1 MSPNR
6 FRAVCIAVAL
16 ALQRFDL
23 CLSQSDPI
31 MKPCVGKF
39 FLTALAACSMLTGV
53 AFAQINPTVMPAVGP
68 LTKQT
73 MSRLLLTDVARQGN
87 RIIAVGDRGYI
98 VYSDNDGESWQRAK
112 TPLGLAL
119 LNSVYFSDA
128 NTVWAVGHDSVI
140 LKSTDQG
147 KEWTQ
152 VYSSAKDQRPLMDI
166 LFVDPNHGFA
176 VGAYGAFLETFDAG
190 KTWNSRKA
198 VAAVAKPKAVA
209 KSARGGRN
217 ADVDVDDAEES
228 AYEDKH
234 LNAMIK
240 LGEGKLFIVGEAG
253 TMLLSNDNGKS
264 WERVVSPYKGSY
276 FGAMLANDGGVLAL
290 GLRGNVFR
298 AADTGL
304 KTWTP
309 VATNTKASMMSAT
322 KLADGAIVMSGLSG
336 TLLVS
341 RDNGKTFA
349 PIESGTIKPLAA
361 TVQGKGGAL
370 LVVGETGARDV
381 AFAAGSA
388 TAPAN
393 KPKGTPAA
401 NAKP

>member
-1 MSPNR
+1 
-6 FRAVCIAVAL
+6 
-16 ALQRFDL
+16 
-23 CLSQSDPI
+23 
-31 MKPCVGKF
+31 MKPRVGNVF
-39 FLTALAACSMLTGV
+39 PTLLASFALLAGV
-53 AFAQINPTVMPAVGP
+53 TFAQINQSVMPAVGP

-73 MSRLLLTDVARQGN
+73 MSRLLLTDVAREGK

-112 TPLGLAL
+112 TPPGLAL

-152 VYSSAKDQRPLMDI
+152 VYASANDRRPLMDV
-166 LFVDPNHGFA
+166 LFVDATHGFA
-176 VGAYGAFLETFDAG
+176 VGAYGAFLETLDAG
-190 KTWNSRKA
+190 KTWTSRKA
-198 VAAVAKPKAVA
+198 IPAIAKPTPSKAD
-209 KSARGGRN
+209 RGGRN
-217 ADVDVDDAEES
+217 ARMEVEDEADTSVDD
-228 AYEDKH
+228 DKH
-234 LNAMIK
+234 LNAIIR
-240 LGEGKLFIVGEAG
+240 LGQDKLFIAGEAG

-276 FGAMLANDGGVLAL
+276 FGAILANDGSVLAL

-298 AADTGL
+298 AADSTL
-304 KTWTP
+304 KAWTA

-322 KLADGAIVMSGLSG
+322 KLTNGAIVLSGLSG

-341 RDNGKTFA
+341 SDNGRTFA
-349 PIESGTIKPLAA
+349 PLESGTIKPLAA
-361 TVQGKGGAL
+361 AVQGKGATL

-381 AFAAGSA
+381 PLATGAAVASASATGSA
-388 TAPAN
+388 PAITT
-393 KPKGTPAA
+393 KP
-401 NAKP
+401 

>member
-1 MSPNR
+1 
-6 FRAVCIAVAL
+6 
-16 ALQRFDL
+16 
-23 CLSQSDPI
+23 
-31 MKPCVGKF
+31 MKPRVGNF
-39 FLTALAACSMLTGV
+39 FLTVLASGV
-53 AFAQINPTVMPAVGP
+53 LSAGATFAQINPAVMPAVGP

-73 MSRLLLTDVARQGN
+73 MSRLLLTDVAREGT

-112 TPLGLAL
+112 TPPGLAL

-152 VYSSAKDQRPLMDI
+152 VYSSAKDQRPLMDV
-166 LFVDPNHGFA
+166 LFVDANHGFA
-176 VGAYGAFLETFDAG
+176 VGAYGAFLETLDAG
-190 KTWNSRKA
+190 KTWTSRKA
-198 VAAVAKPKAVA
+198 IPAAAKAKPAKA
-209 KSARGGRN
+209 ARGGRN
-217 ADVDVDDAEES
+217 AGMDLEDDADKS
-228 AYEDKH
+228 PDEDKH
-234 LNAMIK
+234 LNAIIK
-240 LGEGKLFIVGEAG
+240 LGQGRLFIAGEAG

>member
-1 MSPNR
+1 
-6 FRAVCIAVAL
+6 
-16 ALQRFDL
+16 
-23 CLSQSDPI
+23 
-31 MKPCVGKF
+31 MKPRVGNF
-39 FLTALAACSMLTGV
+39 FLTVLASGV
-53 AFAQINPTVMPAVGP
+53 LSAGATFAQINPAVMPAVGP

-73 MSRLLLTDVARQGN
+73 MSRLLLTDVAREGA

-112 TPLGLAL
+112 TPPGLAL

-152 VYSSAKDQRPLMDI
+152 VYSSAKDQRPLMDV
-166 LFVDPNHGFA
+166 LFVDANHGFA
-176 VGAYGAFLETFDAG
+176 VGAYGAFLETLDAG
-190 KTWNSRKA
+190 KTWTSRKA
-198 VAAVAKPKAVA
+198 IPAAAKAKPAKA
-209 KSARGGRN
+209 ARGGRN
-217 ADVDVDDAEES
+217 AGMDLEDDADKS
-228 AYEDKH
+228 PDEDKH
-234 LNAMIK
+234 LNAIIK
-240 LGEGKLFIVGEAG
+240 LGQGRLFIAGEAG

-276 FGAMLANDGGVLAL
+276 FGATLANDGGVLAL

>member
-1 MSPNR
+1 
-6 FRAVCIAVAL
+6 
-16 ALQRFDL
+16 
-23 CLSQSDPI
+23 
-31 MKPCVGKF
+31 MKRVGKF
-39 FLTALAACSMLTGV
+39 FLTVLASGALSAGAT
-53 AFAQINPTVMPAVGP
+53 FAQINPSVMPAVGP

-73 MSRLLLTDVARQGN
+73 MSRLLLTDVAREGK

-152 VYSSAKDQRPLMDI
+152 VYSSAKDQRQ
-166 LFVDPNHGFA
+166 
-176 VGAYGAFLETFDAG
+176 
-190 KTWNSRKA
+190 
-198 VAAVAKPKAVA
+198 KPS
-209 KSARGGRN
+209 KSGRGGRD
-217 ADVDVDDAEES
+217 AGMEVEDDADKS
-228 AYEDKH
+228 ADEDKH
-234 LNAMIK
+234 LNAIIN
-240 LGEGKLFIVGEAG
+240 LGKGKLFIAGEAG
-253 TMLLSNDNGKS
+253 TMLLSNDKGKT

-276 FGAMLANDGGVLAL
+276 FGAILTNDGGVLAL

-298 AADTGL
+298 AADSGL

-322 KLADGAIVMSGLSG
+322 KLADGAIVLSGLSG

-341 RDNGKTFA
+341 RDNGRTFA

-361 TVQGKGGAL
+361 AVQGKGAAL

-381 AFAAGSA
+381 PLAAGAAGVSA
-388 TAPAN
+388 S
-393 KPKGTPAA
+393 KPGSTPAIG
-401 NAKP
+401 AKP

>member
-1 MSPNR
+1 
-6 FRAVCIAVAL
+6 
-16 ALQRFDL
+16 
-23 CLSQSDPI
+23 
-31 MKPCVGKF
+31 MKPRVGKF
-39 FLTALAACSMLTGV
+39 FLTVLASGALSAGAT
-53 AFAQINPTVMPAVGP
+53 FAQINPSVMPAVGP

-73 MSRLLLTDVARQGN
+73 MSRLLLTDVAREGK

-166 LFVDPNHGFA
+166 LFVDANHGFA
-176 VGAYGAFLETFDAG
+176 VGAYGAFLETLDAG
-190 KTWNSRKA
+190 KTWTLRKA
-198 VAAVAKPKAVA
+198 IPALAKQNSS
-209 KSARGGRN
+209 KSGRGGRD
-217 ADVDVDDAEES
+217 AGMEVEDDADKS
-228 AYEDKH
+228 ADEDKH
-234 LNAMIK
+234 LNAIIN
-240 LGEGKLFIVGEAG
+240 LGKGKLFIAGEAG
-253 TMLLSNDNGKS
+253 TMLLSNDKGKT

-276 FGAMLANDGGVLAL
+276 FGAILANDGGVLAL

-298 AADTGL
+298 AADSGL

-322 KLADGAIVMSGLSG
+322 KLADGAIVLSGLSG

-341 RDNGKTFA
+341 RDNGRTFA
-349 PIESGTIKPLAA
+349 PIESGTIKPLSAA
-361 TVQGKGGAL
+361 VQGKGAAL

-381 AFAAGSA
+381 PLAAGAAGVSA
-388 TAPAN
+388 S
-393 KPKGTPAA
+393 KPGSTPAIG
-401 NAKP
+401 AKP

>member
-1 MSPNR
+1 
-6 FRAVCIAVAL
+6 
-16 ALQRFDL
+16 
-23 CLSQSDPI
+23 
-31 MKPCVGKF
+31 MKPRVGNF
-39 FLTALAACSMLTGV
+39 FLTVLASGV
-53 AFAQINPTVMPAVGP
+53 LSAGATFAQINPAVMPAVGP

-73 MSRLLLTDVARQGN
+73 MSRLLLTDVAREGA

-112 TPLGLAL
+112 TPPGLAL

-152 VYSSAKDQRPLMDI
+152 VYSSAKDQRPLMDV
-166 LFVDPNHGFA
+166 LFVDANHGFA
-176 VGAYGAFLETFDAG
+176 VGAYGAFLETLDAG
-190 KTWNSRKA
+190 KTWTSRKA
-198 VAAVAKPKAVA
+198 IPAAAKAKPAKA
-209 KSARGGRN
+209 ARGGRN
-217 ADVDVDDAEES
+217 AGMDIEDEADKSPD
-228 AYEDKH
+228 EDKH
-234 LNAMIK
+234 LNAIIK
-240 LGEGKLFIVGEAG
+240 LGQGRLFIAGEAG

>member
-1 MSPNR
+1 
-6 FRAVCIAVAL
+6 
-16 ALQRFDL
+16 
-23 CLSQSDPI
+23 
-31 MKPCVGKF
+31 MKPRVGNF
-39 FLTALAACSMLTGV
+39 FLTVLAGGALMAGAT
-53 AFAQINPTVMPAVGP
+53 FAQINPAVMPAVGP

-73 MSRLLLTDVARQGN
+73 MSRLLLTDVAREGT

-112 TPLGLAL
+112 TPPGLAL

-152 VYSSAKDQRPLMDI
+152 VYSSAKDQRPLMDV
-166 LFVDPNHGFA
+166 LFVDANHGFA
-176 VGAYGAFLETFDAG
+176 VGAYGAFLETLDAG
-190 KTWNSRKA
+190 KTWTSRKA
-198 VAAVAKPKAVA
+198 IPAAAKAKVA

-217 ADVDVDDAEES
+217 AGMDLEDDADKS
-228 AYEDKH
+228 PDEDKH
-234 LNAMIK
+234 LNAIIK
-240 LGEGKLFIVGEAG
+240 LGEGKLFIAGEAG

-298 AADTGL
+298 AADPGL
-304 KTWTP
+304 RAWTP

-381 AFAAGSA
+381 ALAAAPAPA
-388 TAPAN
+388 TAN
-393 KPKGTPAA
+393 KPKGTPTA